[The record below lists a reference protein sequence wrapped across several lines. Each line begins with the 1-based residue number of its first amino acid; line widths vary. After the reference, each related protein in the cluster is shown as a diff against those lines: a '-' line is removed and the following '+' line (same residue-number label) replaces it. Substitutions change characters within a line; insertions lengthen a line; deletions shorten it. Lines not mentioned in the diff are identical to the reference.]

1 MLMPIIKRRRP
12 RSYSAD
18 WVRRDEVRKDREVL
32 ADRRASATLLM
43 LQHQVHGEPRF
54 GDDDRDP
61 VDGNA
66 EEQVVGHLAAIVEQ
80 RPGGPGRRSVG
91 RGWG

>member
-43 LQHQVHGEPRF
+43 LLHQVHGEPRF
-54 GDDDRDP
+54 DLPRTL
-61 VDGNA
+61 
-66 EEQVVGHLAAIVEQ
+66 E
-80 RPGGPGRRSVG
+80 GGARRG
-91 RGWG
+91 APPRCQCNR

>member
-54 GDDDRDP
+54 DLPPHIRG
-61 VDGNA
+61 G
-66 EEQVVGHLAAIVEQ
+66 
-80 RPGGPGRRSVG
+80 RPARRSTPMPM
-91 RGWG
+91 